1 MAKHNANSIKRTLAK
16 KEKEIE
22 KMHKDFKQLSQ
33 VKDELIS
40 VVSHELR
47 TPLTIIKEG
56 INLTLDEVAGKIN
69 SKQKQF
75 LSVSRQNIDRL
86 SNLINDLLDISK
98 IEAKKV
104 VLRKSLVDLGP
115 FIRNTVSPL
124 ESVAVNKKI
133 SIKYKIPDKEMSC
146 FMDPDKITQ
155 VVNNLVSNAL
165 KFTKPNGS
173 ITVIAQENPNNF
185 QISVCDTG
193 VGISKQNMEKLFN
206 KFVQVS
212 RTPGP
217 GEKGTGLGLAIC
229 KGLVEL
235 HGGRT
240 WVESALGKG
249 SKFHFIIP
257 RVSYEE
263 IFREYV
269 KNNIRESQ
277 DKEKPFSIMVSRIDN
292 FADLKKKYGMVKP
305 YLLLGDMVDVIKGNL
320 RRVTDVA
327 IRDSGECAVVLSET
341 NKHGVVSVE
350 QRTREALAKLL
361 VSKQMDKEVQVSFG
375 NSTYPEDALEHIEM
389 IARARASFEGLY
401 FGSERRKA
409 RRVYTKLH
417 IELAPPKS
425 RRKKDKAQS
434 INISRGGLCVFS
446 NVNLPIGTN
455 IDIDIK
461 LPQSPNS
468 INAAA
473 KVVWVKKITNITGFK
488 YKVGLKYEN
497 IDRDK
502 LNEVMSFVSGMV

>member
-1 MAKHNANSIKRTLAK
+1 MSNAAGLK
-16 KEKEIE
+16 KELQEKTREIDKMRREFE
-22 KMHKDFKQLSQ
+22 KLSKI
-33 VKDELIS
+33 KDELIS

-47 TPLTIIKEG
+47 TPLSIIKEG
-56 INLTLDEVAGKIN
+56 VNLTLDEVGGKI
-69 SKQKQF
+69 SPKQKQF
-75 LSVSRQNIDRL
+75 LTVSKQNIDRL
-86 SNLINDLLDISK
+86 ANLINDLLDISK

-104 VLRKSLVDLGP
+104 VLRKSLVDLGH
-115 FIRNTVSPL
+115 FIRNIVSPF
-124 ESVAVNKKI
+124 EAIAVDKKV
-133 SIKYKIPDKEMSC
+133 SIKYKISDKEMSC

-155 VVNNLVSNAL
+155 VVSNLVSNAL

-173 ITVIAQENPNNF
+173 ITVAVQGNPNNF

-193 VGISKQNMEKLFN
+193 VGISKQNTRKLFN
-206 KFVQVS
+206 KFIQVG
-212 RTPGP
+212 RTSGP

-235 HGGRT
+235 HGGRI
-240 WVESALGKG
+240 WVESTLGKG

-263 IFREYV
+263 VFREYV
-269 KNNIRESQ
+269 KNDIRESQ
-277 DKEKPFSIMVSRIDN
+277 DKEKSFSIMVSRIDN

-305 YLLLGDMVDVIKGNL
+305 YLLLGDMMEVIKGNL

-327 IRDSGECAVVLSET
+327 IRDSGECAVLLSET
-341 NKHGVVSVE
+341 NKHGVVLVE

-401 FGSERRKA
+401 FGSERRKT

-417 IELAPPKS
+417 IELTPPDNK
-425 RRKKDKAQS
+425 RKKDKAQS

-446 NVNLPIGTN
+446 SVNLPIGTK

-461 LPQSPNS
+461 LPQNTNS
-468 INAAA
+468 ISAAA
-473 KVVWVKKITNITGFK
+473 KVVWVKKVNNIAGFK

-502 LNEVMSFVSGMV
+502 LNEVMSFVSGLV